1 MLVFTAYF
9 GLAQQAP
16 SPSDRVLASLQE
28 KQTLTENSLVK
39 NLPFTNIGPTI
50 MSGRVVDLTWL

>member
-28 KQTLTENSLVK
+28 KQTLAMEKFSETVQMLGPLLLVAAAAAAA
-39 NLPFTNIGPTI
+39 
-50 MSGRVVDLTWL
+50 